1 MQPSRP
7 ALGKTGLSFGRKLV
21 GDEAPLL
28 ELRLINK
35 SFPGVRALT
44 NMSISF
50 RRAAVHV
57 ICGENGAGKSTLM
70 KIVNGLHQPDSGE
83 IWIDGE
89 RVHVKNPIEARARGI
104 SMISQE
110 LNYIPEITVEEALFL
125 GIEPVNRMGRI
136 DWPQIRERTK
146 ALLSGEGL
154 KYDPKTKLKD
164 LSVSD
169 IQMLEI
175 MKAVS
180 QQANIIIMDEPTSA
194 ITAKEVEILFAKID
208 KLRTK
213 GAAIIYISHRL
224 DELFRI
230 ADDLT
235 VIRDG
240 THVSTRPAK
249 DFTIDSVVQLMVG
262 RSIQNVFPPRPER
275 RFGTTALEVEGL
287 FGEKFRDVD
296 FHIRKGEIVGFSGL
310 MGAGRTEVART
321 IFGLDPAAAGAIRI
335 DDKPATIRSP
345 ADGMERGM
353 AMLSEDRKRY
363 GLVPVRDIKEN
374 VGLSSLSKFIFGG
387 FLHKK
392 TENDLVSSI
401 CSRMRV
407 KAPTLG
413 TRVEALSGGNQ
424 QKVVFAKWMLR
435 DPDILILDEPTRGID
450 VGAKYEIYKII
461 FELAEEGKAILLISS
476 ELPEILALCDRMY
489 VMAQGQ
495 IACELQGPHFDQER
509 IMRFATMGASASELE
524 ASEREAAELE
534 ASAREASRRAG
545 DRRFEGG

>member
-1 MQPSRP
+1 
-7 ALGKTGLSFGRKLV
+7 V
-21 GDEAPLL
+21 GDETPRLQ
-28 ELRLINK
+28 LRSINK

-44 NMSISF
+44 DMSIRF

-83 IWIDGE
+83 IWIDGKH
-89 RVHVKNPIEARARGI
+89 VHVKSPIEARTLGI

-125 GIEPVNRMGRI
+125 GIEPLGRLGKI
-136 DWPQIRERTK
+136 NWPQIRERTK
-146 ALLSGEGL
+146 SLLSSEGL
-154 KYDPKTKLKD
+154 SYDPRTQLKD

-194 ITAKEVEILFAKID
+194 ITAKEVEILFAKIAEL
-208 KLRTK
+208 KAK

-230 ADDLT
+230 ADDLS

-240 THVSTRPAK
+240 THVATRPAK
-249 DFTIDSVVQLMVG
+249 EFTIDSVIQLMVG
-262 RSIQNVFPPRPER
+262 RSIENVFPPRPQR
-275 RFGTTALEVEGL
+275 RFGPTALEVAGL
-287 FGEKFRDVD
+287 SDGENFQDVD
-296 FHIRKGEIVGFSGL
+296 FHIRSGEIVGFSGL
-310 MGAGRTEVART
+310 MGAGRTEVARAV
-321 IFGLDPAAAGAIRI
+321 FGLDPVAAGTIRI
-335 DDKPATIRSP
+335 KGAPATIRSP
-345 ADGMERGM
+345 EDGMKRGM

-374 VGLSSLSKFIFGG
+374 VGLPSLRKFIYGG

-392 TENDLVSSI
+392 TEHDLVSSI

-407 KAPTLG
+407 KAPTLA
-413 TRVEALSGGNQ
+413 TKVEALSGGNQ
-424 QKVVFAKWMLR
+424 QKVVLAKWMLR
-435 DPDILILDEPTRGID
+435 DPEILILDEPTRGID

-476 ELPEILALCDRMY
+476 ELPEILALCDRVY

-495 IACELQGPHFDQER
+495 IACELEGPRFDQER
-509 IMRFATMGASASELE
+509 IMKFATMGAS
-524 ASEREAAELE
+524 AAELE
-534 ASAREASRRAG
+534 ASAREVSELEASARDSSHIGNDDQALR
-545 DRRFEGG
+545 DRP

>member
-1 MQPSRP
+1 M
-7 ALGKTGLSFGRKLV
+7 AVET
-21 GDEAPLL
+21 PLL
-28 ELRLINK
+28 ELRSINK
-35 SFPGVRALT
+35 SFPGVRALSD
-44 NMSISF
+44 MSISF
-50 RRAAVHV
+50 RRGAVHV

-70 KIVNGLHQPDSGE
+70 KIVNGLYPPDSGE

-89 RVHVKNPIEARARGI
+89 HVHVNNPIEARARGI

-125 GIEPVNRMGRI
+125 GIEPLNRMRRI
-136 DWPQIRERTK
+136 DWPQIRTRTT
-146 ALLSGEGL
+146 ALLRSEGL
-154 KYDPKTKLKD
+154 NYNPRTKLKD

-169 IQMLEI
+169 VQMIEI

-194 ITAKEVEILFAKID
+194 ISAKEVEILFAKIAD
-208 KLRTK
+208 LKAK
-213 GAAIIYISHRL
+213 GAAVIYISHRL

-240 THVSTRPAK
+240 TRVATRAAK
-249 DFTIDSVVQLMVG
+249 DFTVDSVIQLMVG
-262 RSIQNVFPPRPER
+262 RSIGNVFPPRPER
-275 RFGTTALEVEGL
+275 RFGPTALEVAGL
-287 FGEKFRDVD
+287 TDGEKFRDVD
-296 FHIRKGEIVGFSGL
+296 FSIRSGEIVGFSGL
-310 MGAGRTEVART
+310 MGAGRSEVART
-321 IFGLDPAAAGAIRI
+321 VFGLDPAAAGTIRI
-335 DDKPATIRSP
+335 KGEPAAIRSP
-345 ADGMERGM
+345 EDSMKRGM

-363 GLVPVRDIKEN
+363 GLVPIRDIKEN
-374 VGLSSLSKFIFGG
+374 VGLSSLRRFIYGG

-435 DPDILILDEPTRGID
+435 DPEILILDEPTRGID
-450 VGAKYEIYKII
+450 VGTKYEIYKII
-461 FELAEEGKAILLISS
+461 FELAEEGKAILFISS
-476 ELPEILALCDRMY
+476 ELPEILALCDRVY
-489 VMAQGQ
+489 VMSQGQ

-509 IMRFATMGASASELE
+509 LMKFATMGAGAEDLE
-524 ASEREAAELE
+524 AGAREAPVLE
-534 ASAREASRRAG
+534 ASARNAAFVADDKSRG
-545 DRRFEGG
+545 DRA